1 MPMNQA
7 LLPEFDNEMAKTRE
21 CLSRV
26 PDTKWDWKPHSKS
39 GSMGWLANHIAQMA
53 GWTGDMLTTESLDIA
68 PGGKQ
73 MEFPSAKN
81 RQELLAMFDKGTASA
96 RTALAKAT
104 DEQFAQKWTLLQ
116 NGQEFFSM
124 PRIAVFRGMI
134 MNHII
139 HHRGQLGVYFRLND
153 IPVPAL
159 YGPSADEQQMA
170 ATAG

>member
-1 MPMNQA
+1 MPMNQG
-7 LLPEFDNEMAKTRE
+7 LLPEFDNEMTKTRE

-26 PDTKWDWKPHSKS
+26 PDAKWDWKPHTKS
-39 GSMGWLANHIAQMA
+39 GSMGWLAVHIAGMA
-53 GWTGDMLTTESLDIA
+53 GWTADMLTTESLDIA

-73 MEFPSAKN
+73 IEFPTAKN
-81 RQELLAMFDKGTASA
+81 RQELLAMFDKGTAAA
-96 RTALAKAT
+96 RAALTRVT
-104 DEQFAQKWTLLQ
+104 DEQLMQEWALLQ
-116 NGQEFFSM
+116 NGETFFKL

-139 HHRGQLGVYFRLND
+139 HHRGQLCVYFRMND